1 MPVNSKVFYKYLGH
15 VPYTDGLR
23 IQEELHNSLLNGND
37 GIDGCILMLSHEPV
51 ITFGKYSSEENLL
64 VDEKI
69 LDKKG
74 VKLYRSSRG
83 GDITCHEPGQLVVY
97 PVINLK
103 NMRIGVKAYVQ
114 MLEETICIF
123 LSQYGISGSTVTGR
137 PGVWVG
143 DSKIASI
150 GINISR
156 HVTTH
161 GVAINIKNSLETF
174 GYVNPCGY
182 PEIGMTSVL
191 KESGEY
197 PEMEKAA
204 KVFIKYFNEVFMVDT
219 YEHPYCS
226 ENAVG
231 RDWKI
236 SAA

>member
-15 VPYTDGLR
+15 VPYADSLR
-23 IQEELHNSLLNGND
+23 IQEELHNSLLNGKK

-64 VDEKI
+64 VNEKI
-69 LDKKG
+69 LDDNG
-74 VKLYRSSRG
+74 IKLYRSSRG

-114 MLEETICIF
+114 MLEKTICSF
-123 LSQYGISGSTVTGR
+123 LSEFGISGSTVTGR

-143 DSKIASI
+143 DRKIASI

-161 GVAINIKNSLETF
+161 GVAININNNLETF

-182 PEIGMTSVL
+182 PEIGMTSVFN
-191 KESGEY
+191 ESGEY
-197 PEMEKAA
+197 FDMERAA
-204 KVFIKYFNEVFMVDT
+204 KVFIEYFTEIFSVDSC
-219 YEHPYCS
+219 EHPYFS
-226 ENAVG
+226 ADTG
-231 RDWKI
+231 GLDWKI